1 MTPLPIESASS
12 KTTERRA
19 DPRVP
24 VQGEV
29 TVRYGG
35 RAYPGWLRDISSS
48 GALVVRGAAPRP
60 AKLHRIEIPVGDDER
75 LCLLARTVRSFGTYH
90 AVQFVALD
98 AMDRL
103 ELAEAVDRLRV
114 A

>member
-1 MTPLPIESASS
+1 MNGRDNPS
-12 KTTERRA
+12 ERRA

-24 VQGEV
+24 VKAEV
-29 TVRYGG
+29 EVHFGG
-35 RAYPGWLRDISSS
+35 RAYPGWLRDISAS

-60 AKLHRIEIPVGDDER
+60 AKLHRMEIPLSENEK